1 MALKAPQL
9 VGYLFFKLNAIHVDA
24 TEAVAQGHIARTRM
38 LNKERCELVNNMRR
52 VLKWKR
58 EAAKAV
64 AQANSAVQ
72 QDSSSTTNKTSGA
85 QEQKKKRV
93 SILLDGSSVS

>member
-9 VGYLFFKLNAIHVDA
+9 VSYLFFKLNAIQVDA
-24 TEAVAQGHIARTRM
+24 TEAVAQGHIARVRM
-38 LNKERCELVNNMRR
+38 LNKERSEVVNNIRR
-52 VLKWKR
+52 VLKWKK

-64 AQANSAVQ
+64 AQANAPVQ
-72 QDSSSTTNKTSGA
+72 QDSSTTNKTSSA

-93 SILLDGSSVS
+93 SILLDG